1 MANSFDSSKKDHGDQ
16 NGNYDSDDQ
25 VGSGNGAF
33 ADHVII
39 QQCRIDRSGD
49 SVDLCGVAGTKY
61 SEHTECCEQISQ
73 PMPFFAKPVLDVIH
87 GTAYQ
92 FAVGIDLAVVYRQ
105 GDLSIFGTHAKQ
117 CRNPHPEYGSGTADC
132 DSACYTGNIA
142 STDRG
147 CKCCT
152 HCLERRDSTV
162 RCVAFAE
169 NTSKGCFDCVG
180 EFADLKKIG
189 ADTKIKTNSENTD
202 HCRNAPDKIIYSG
215 VDGFDYLQHKIPL
228 WKFFWMYVNG
238 TASMSHTLLNWCSQ
252 SLFEK
257 SFLQSA
263 RPLCGKFC
271 PNSVAVACY
280 GALIRAKTPTNCDAH
295 LAKSLF

>member
-1 MANSFDSSKKDHGDQ
+1 
-16 NGNYDSDDQ
+16 
-25 VGSGNGAF
+25 
-33 ADHVII
+33 
-39 QQCRIDRSGD
+39 
-49 SVDLCGVAGTKY
+49 
-61 SEHTECCEQISQ
+61 
-73 PMPFFAKPVLDVIH
+73 MPFFAKPVLDVIH

-92 FAVGIDLAVVYRQ
+92 FAVGIDLTVVYRQ

-117 CRNPHPEYGSGTADC
+117 CRNPHPEYGSGTADR

-142 STDRG
+142 STNRG

-228 WKFFWMYVNG
+228 WKFFFDVCERNFFHV
-238 TASMSHTLLNWCSQ
+238 THIIKLVQ
-252 SLFEK
+252 PE
-257 SFLQSA
+257 
-263 RPLCGKFC
+263 P
-271 PNSVAVACY
+271 V
-280 GALIRAKTPTNCDAH
+280 
-295 LAKSLF
+295 